1 MKKFITIS
9 LTLII
14 SLSCRGQLRTDYKDH
29 FLIGTF
35 IGMTGV
41 TVDFK
46 RETPF
51 LSGVAAGFIVGT
63 FKETIYDFVMDEG
76 TFEWQDIFFTTAGA
90 AVTGVVMKGFVKLG
104 DRLVLRYGYT
114 GQRPFDYGYRPPT
127 DRKTKPGS

>member
-1 MKKFITIS
+1 MKKLLTIF
-9 LTLII
+9 LII
-14 SLSCRGQLRTDYKDH
+14 TSLSVHAQIRTDYKDH

-41 TVDFK
+41 CVDLQ
-46 RETPF
+46 REKPI
-51 LSGVAAGFIVGT
+51 LSATAAGFIVGT
-63 FKETIYDFVMDEG
+63 FKEVVYDLTMEQG

-90 AVTGVVMKGFVKLG
+90 FVTGVVVKSFIRVS
-104 DRLVLRYGYT
+104 DKLVMTYGYT